1 MDDMELLSIAEK
13 YFLGDVNIAKIWF
26 KKYGINGETPVD
38 IWKRLAKLTA
48 EMEKDEKQK
57 EWDSNFYDLLKD
69 WKFVPGGRILFAL
82 TEDIKNKTGRRKI
95 TPFNCFV
102 LPSPEDNLE
111 SIFDI
116 VQKAAR
122 VYSYGGGVGI
132 DLSKIRPAGS
142 KVNNSAIY
150 SDGVVP
156 FMNLYSAVT
165 TNIAISGRRGAML
178 LSISDKSPDLTNFIN
193 AKKDHTKINSA
204 NISVKLSDAFMKAV
218 ETDGDWE
225 MFFKV
230 KDSGEEV
237 KQTVKARII
246 FANIVENNWN
256 SAEPGILFWDK
267 ILHWTPNEHF
277 DESPLI
283 GTNPC
288 GEQPLPAWGN
298 CNLGSINLTKF
309 VKWAFASRAEFDWE
323 GFKTTVKT
331 AVRFLDNVNELS
343 IKYKLFPFQ
352 EQIDESVRSRRIGL
366 GVMGLAD
373 MFVMLGIKYDTEKGI
388 DFAKRLFETMRN
400 TAYEYSCEIGEEKGS
415 FKMWN
420 YEKWSKAKFV
430 QNMPDYIKEKAKKGL
445 RNLTLLSVAPTGS
458 IALLAGVSSSTEPI
472 FSLEYHRTVNL
483 GDSGQGQTLKFYH
496 PLYKRFLD
504 KKYEMDESIWTTA
517 HNIDW
522 KFRIRMQGIIQQY
535 VCTAISNTVN
545 LPATSTQQDVHDIYM
560 TAWKEGLKG
569 ITIYRDGCRENILTT
584 KKSRPYELIGKTYQ
598 IKDEKEDTF
607 YITINNILEGVKYR
621 PFEIFINSKESNE
634 YLSVITRLLSAIF
647 RRTSDAEFVIKQLEK
662 SSKNGDGLLLKLAQV
677 INDHMGIKQ
686 SALNKTLIP
695 ITTLN
700 LSKEEKSDGLQTCPQ
715 CGKKTLKK
723 EGGCEECIECGFG
736 KCSI

>member
-1 MDDMELLSIAEK
+1 MDDMELISIAEK
-13 YFLGDVNIAKIWF
+13 YFLGDVNIARIWF

-38 IWKRLAKLTA
+38 IWKRLAKLTS
-48 EMEKDEKQK
+48 EMEKEEKQK
-57 EWDSNFYDLLKD
+57 EWDGNFYDLLKD

-82 TEDIKNKTGRRKI
+82 TEDIKNKGTRRKI
-95 TPFNCFV
+95 TPFNCYA

-111 SIFDI
+111 SIFETA
-116 VQKAAR
+116 QRAAKI
-122 VYSYGGGVGI
+122 YAYGGGVGI
-132 DLSKIRPAGS
+132 DVSKIRPRGA

-156 FMNLYSAVT
+156 FMNLYSEVT

-178 LSISDKSPDLTNFIN
+178 LSISDKSPDLINFIN
-193 AKKDHTKINSA
+193 AKKDHSKINSA

-225 MFFKV
+225 TYFKV
-230 KDSGEEV
+230 KDGEEI
-237 KQTVKARII
+237 KQTHKAKTI
-246 FANIVENNWN
+246 FDNIVENNWN

-267 ILHWTPNEHF
+267 VLHWTPNEHF
-277 DESPLI
+277 DESLLI
-283 GTNPC
+283 GCNPC
-288 GEQPLPAWGN
+288 SEQPLPAWGS

-309 VKWAFASRAEFDWE
+309 VKWAFTSRQEFDWE
-323 GFKTTVKT
+323 GFKTTVKS
-331 AVRFLDNVNELS
+331 AVRFLDNVNELAL
-343 IKYKLFPFQ
+343 KYKLFPFP
-352 EQIDESVRSRRIGL
+352 ELGEEIIKGRRVGL

-373 MFVMLGIKYDTEKGI
+373 MFVMLGIKYDTEKAI
-388 DFAKRLFETMRN
+388 DFTKKLFETMRN

-504 KKYEMDESIWTTA
+504 KKYEMDESIWETA

-535 VCTAISNTVN
+535 VCTAISSTIN
-545 LPATSTQQDVHDIYM
+545 LPFTATKQDIHDIYM
-560 TAWKEGLKG
+560 MAWKEGLKG
-569 ITIYRDGCRENILTT
+569 VTTYRDSCRENILTT
-584 KKSRPYELIGKTYQ
+584 KKSRPYELVGKTYQ
-598 IKDEKEDTF
+598 IKDEKDDTF
-607 YITINNILEGVKYR
+607 YITINNILEGVKFR

-634 YLSVITRLLSAIF
+634 YLNVITRLLSAIF
-647 RRTSDAEFVIKQLEK
+647 RRTSDAEFVITQLQK
-662 SSKNGDGLLLKLAQV
+662 SSKNEDGLLLKLAQV

-686 SALNKTLIP
+686 LTCKPTVAL
-695 ITTLN
+695 TTYTT
-700 LSKEEKSDGLQTCPQ
+700 KEEKSDGLQTCPS

-723 EGGCEECIECGFG
+723 EGGCEECTNPECNYG

>member
-13 YFLGDVNIAKIWF
+13 HFGGDINIAKIWF

-38 IWKRLAKLTA
+38 VWKRLAKLVA
-48 EMEKDEKQK
+48 EMEKEENQK
-57 EWDSNFYDLLKD
+57 EWDGNFYDILKD

-102 LPSPEDNLE
+102 LPQPEDNLE

-132 DLSKIRPAGS
+132 DLSKIRPAGA

-178 LSISDKSPDLTNFIN
+178 LSISDKSPDILNFIN
-193 AKKDHTKINSA
+193 AKKDHTKMNSA
-204 NISVKLSDAFMKAV
+204 NISIKLSDAFMKAV

-225 MFFKV
+225 VYFKV
-230 KDSGEEV
+230 KDSGEEI
-237 KQTVKARII
+237 KQAYKARAI
-246 FANIVENNWN
+246 FANIIENNWR
-256 SAEPGILFWDK
+256 SAEPGVLFWDR
-267 ILHWTPNEHF
+267 IQHWTPNEHF

-288 GEQPLPAWGN
+288 GEQPLPTWGN

-309 VKWAFASRAEFDWE
+309 VKWAFASRADFDWE
-323 GFKTTVKT
+323 GFKTTVKS

-352 EQIDESVRSRRIGL
+352 EQIDESARSRRVGL

-373 MFVMLGIKYDTEKGI
+373 MFVMLGIKYDTEKAI
-388 DFAKRLFETMRN
+388 DFSKKLFETMRN
-400 TAYEYSCEIGEEKGS
+400 TAYEYSCELGKEKGS
-415 FKMWN
+415 FKMWD
-420 YEKWSKAKFV
+420 YDKWAKAKFV
-430 QNMPDYIKEKAKKGL
+430 QNLPDYIKEKAKSGL

-504 KKYEMDESIWTTA
+504 KKYEMDEAVWVTA
-517 HNIDW
+517 HGIDW

-545 LPATSTQQDVHDIYM
+545 LPSTSTQENVHEIYM

-569 ITIYRDGCRENILTT
+569 ITIYRDGCRENILTS
-584 KKSRPYELIGKTYQ
+584 KKSRPYELVGKTYQ

-607 YITINNILEGVKYR
+607 YITINNILEGTKFR

-634 YLSVITRLLSAIF
+634 YLNVITRLLSAIF
-647 RRTSDAEFVIKQLEK
+647 RRTSDSEFVITQLQK
-662 SSKNGDGLLLKLAQV
+662 SSKNEEGLLLKLAKV
-677 INDHMGIKQ
+677 ISDHMGIRPPT
-686 SALNKTLIP
+686 KTV
-695 ITTLN
+695 TAVTN
-700 LSKEEKSDGLQTCPQ
+700 YVTKEEKSDGLQTCPS

-723 EGGCEECIECGFG
+723 EGGCEECANPDCGYG
-736 KCSI
+736 KCAI

>member
-1 MDDMELLSIAEK
+1 MLSIAEK
-13 YFLGDVNIAKIWF
+13 YFLGDINIAKIWF
-26 KKYGINGETPVD
+26 KKYGINGESPVD
-38 IWKRLAKLTA
+38 VWKRLAKLVA
-48 EMEKDEKQK
+48 EMEREEHQK
-57 EWDSNFYDLLKD
+57 EWDGNFYDLLRD

-82 TEDIKNKTGRRKI
+82 TEDIKNKSGRRKI

-116 VQKAAR
+116 IQKAAR

-178 LSISDKSPDLTNFIN
+178 LSISDKSPDLGNFIN
-193 AKKDHTKINSA
+193 AKKDITKITSA
-204 NISVKLSDAFMKAV
+204 NISVKLSDGFMKAV
-218 ETDGDWE
+218 EADGDWE
-225 MFFKV
+225 LYFKV

-237 KQTVKARII
+237 KQIIKARTIFSNII
-246 FANIVENNWN
+246 ENNWR
-256 SAEPGILFWDK
+256 SAEPGVLFWDK
-267 ILHWTPNEHF
+267 ILHWTPNEYF

-309 VKWAFASRAEFDWE
+309 VKWAFTSRQEFDWE
-323 GFKTTVKT
+323 SFKTTVKY
-331 AVRFLDNVNELS
+331 AVRFLDNVNEIS

-352 EQIDESVRSRRIGL
+352 EQIEESARSRRIGL

-373 MFVMLGIKYDTEKGI
+373 MFVMLGIKYDTDKAI
-388 DFAKRLFETMRN
+388 DFAKKLFETMRN
-400 TAYEYSCEIGEEKGS
+400 VAYEYSCELGKEKGS
-415 FKMWN
+415 FKMWD
-420 YEKWSKAKFV
+420 YDKWMKSKFV
-430 QNMPDYIKEKAKKGL
+430 QNMPDFIKDKAKSGL

-483 GDSGQGQTLKFYH
+483 GDVSTPQTMKFYH

-522 KFRIRMQGIIQQY
+522 KFRIKMQGVIQQY
-535 VCTAISNTVN
+535 ICTAISNTVN
-545 LPATSTQQDVHDIYM
+545 LPSSATQEDIFNIYM
-560 TAWKEGLKG
+560 MAWKEGLKG

-584 KKSRPYELIGKTYQ
+584 KKSRPYELVGKTYQ
-598 IKDEKEDTF
+598 IKDEREDTF
-607 YITINNILEGVKYR
+607 YITINNILEGTKFR

-634 YLSVITRLLSAIF
+634 YLNVITRLLSAIF
-647 RRTSDAEFVIKQLEK
+647 RRTSDAEFVITQLQK
-662 SSKNGDGLLLKLAQV
+662 SSKNEEGLLLKLSKV
-677 INDHMGIKQ
+677 ISDHMGIKQ
-686 SALNKTLIP
+686 PTKSVTAV
-695 ITTLN
+695 TTYVQ
-700 LSKEEKSDGLQTCPQ
+700 KEEKSDGLQTCPS

-723 EGGCEECIECGFG
+723 EGGCEECTNPDCGFG